1 MALDR
6 LFAESILNRDD
17 HVVLGRRLLPLSL
30 WHLLMLEIAQSP
42 YFAGGYPTP
51 KDLRLAVTIC
61 TTPFPRLPDLS
72 GRRLIRDWLRS
83 WRCLFPVEAAK
94 FRAYLQDF
102 NALPM
107 LWTKEATRRAGAREP
122 VGLPWTLAIVANVCG
137 STGWSAETV
146 WNMPMGQAYWY
157 HVAFCMQKGGD
168 VDLLSEGEMPAVEQ
182 VKARRQRTEAGGQRA
197 EGGR

>member
-30 WHLLMLEIAQSP
+30 WHLLMLEIGQSP

-83 WRCLFPVEAAK
+83 WRCLFPVEATK
-94 FRAYLQDF
+94 FRGYLEDF
-102 NALPM
+102 NAAPM
-107 LWTKEATRRAGAREP
+107 LWTKEGKEKPKGPAPVPLPFALEVATTLIGHGFAEDR
-122 VGLPWTLAIVANVCG
+122 VWT
-137 STGWSAETV
+137 
-146 WNMPMGQAYWY
+146 
-157 HVAFCMQKGGD
+157 
-168 VDLLSEGEMPAVEQ
+168 MPAGLAQWYYVAACKAKGCEVNLVSPGEQ
-182 VKARRQRTEAGGQRA
+182 KAIAEMKARKAERAAGR
-197 EGGR
+197 E